1 MSELKEYLRQVV
13 LDNCSRIIVAYYPL
27 DFVDFSNS
35 VEDSKAS
42 SDDITDIVTVLEH
55 AIRDQAR
62 DLKAHGESDADA
74 ENSAV
79 LEILKNPLF
88 RLMIDS
94 ASIEAIMDS
103 DFFEDYYSGDDED
116 DEEDNFSGAGALMA

>member
-13 LDNCSRIIVAYYPL
+13 LDNCSKIIVAYYPL

-94 ASIEAIMDS
+94 SCIEAILDC
-103 DFFEDYYSGDDED
+103 DYFEDYYSDDDNEDED
-116 DEEDNFSGAGALMA
+116 GSEMLMA